1 MGIYC
6 VFPVCREDEFEE
18 VGSSG
23 EEVEDEDR
31 VSSKESVKK
40 GDGLV
45 GGSSA
50 KGRETC
56 ADEKAEEMGKNG
68 SFKEEKNDDGPR

>member
-6 VFPVCREDEFEE
+6 VCREDEFEE

-40 GDGLV
+40 GDRLV
-45 GGSSA
+45 GGSSGKRRA
-50 KGRETC
+50 TS

-68 SFKEEKNDDGPR
+68 SFKEEENDDGPR